1 MGKVSQ
7 RKHFEALRVLDEK
20 HNKEIRELEREHTRE
35 MDSLRKEEVANAL
48 KSMDGRLANTNEWR
62 SALDD
67 MIKKI
72 MGALWL
78 VGVLWVITVAGLGL
92 YAAFQGRTP

>member
-1 MGKVSQ
+1 MGKISQ
-7 RKHFEALRVLDEK
+7 RKHFEALRALDAA
-20 HNKEIRELEREHTRE
+20 HNSEIRDMEREHTRE

-62 SALDD
+62 AALDD
-67 MIKKI
+67 MVKKI

-78 VGVLWVITVAGLGL
+78 VGVLWVITVAGLGI
-92 YAAFQGRTP
+92 YAALRR